1 MAVKLKLFAC
11 CPLLD
16 YPFIEIKFAHFFNQ
30 AMLNHKQQTIKKSVT
45 VSGVGLHTGVQATMT
60 FLPAKPDHGIKFQ
73 RVDLPGQ
80 PIIEA
85 DCDRVVDVSRGT
97 TIEQSGARV
106 STIEHTLAA
115 LVGLEIDNVLIQ
127 IDGPEAPIM
136 DGSSIQF
143 VNALKEVGTEEQNAL
158 RDFYEVPDSIFYRES
173 ARGVEIAAL
182 PLDDYRVTV
191 MVDYNSPVLGSQ
203 HASITSIQQF
213 EKEIASCRTFCFLH
227 ELEMLY
233 KNNLI
238 RGGDLNNA
246 IVIVDRVVETH
257 ELDNIAK
264 MLNKP
269 KVEVKKEGILNNIE
283 LRYNNEPARHKLLDI
298 IGDLAL
304 AGRPLKA
311 QILAARPGHAA
322 NVAFAKKLK
331 KAMQDSS
338 KQGVP
343 KYNPTLPA
351 VMDINKIVSTLPHR
365 YPFLLVDKVIHLD
378 SERVVGVKNVTANE
392 NFFQGHF
399 PKNPVMPGVLQV
411 EAMAQVG
418 GILVM
423 NTVPDPE
430 NYWTYFLGIDEFRF
444 RKMVFPGDTLVIQCD
459 LLAPIRRGIAKM
471 SGRAYVGNTLV
482 CEGTMTASIVR
493 KDL

>member
-1 MAVKLKLFAC
+1 
-11 CPLLD
+11 
-16 YPFIEIKFAHFFNQ
+16 
-30 AMLNHKQQTIKKSVT
+30 MLNHKQRTINKSVT
-45 VSGVGLHTGVQATMT
+45 ISGVGLHTGVQTTVT
-60 FLPAKPDHGIKFQ
+60 FLPAKPNHGIKFQ
-73 RVDLPGQ
+73 RVDLPGA
-80 PIIEA
+80 PIIDA

-143 VNALKEVGTEEQNAL
+143 VQALKEAGSEEQNAL
-158 RDFYEVPDSIFYRES
+158 RDFFEVQDSIFYRES
-173 ARGVEIAAL
+173 ARHVEIAAL

-191 MVDYNSPVLGSQ
+191 MIDYNSPVLGSQ
-203 HASITSIQQF
+203 HASITNIQQF

-238 RGGDLNNA
+238 KGGDLNNA
-246 IVIVDRVVETH
+246 IVIVDRVVEPG
-257 ELDNIAK
+257 ELDNIAR

-269 KVEVKKEGILNNIE
+269 TVEVKKEGILNNVE

-331 KAMQDSS
+331 KAMAESD
-338 KQGVP
+338 KKGVP
-343 KYNPTLPA
+343 RYNPALPP
-351 VMDINKIVSTLPHR
+351 VMDIKKITQTLPHR
-365 YPFLLVDKVIHLD
+365 YPFLLIDKIIYLD
-378 SERVVGVKNVTANE
+378 KESVAGVKNVTMNE
-392 NFFQGHF
+392 NFFAGHF
-399 PKNPVMPGVLQV
+399 PGNPVMPGVLQV
-411 EAMAQVG
+411 EAMAQIG
-418 GILVM
+418 GILVL

-430 NYWTYFLGIDEFRF
+430 NYWTYFLGIDDFRF
-444 RKMVFPGDTLVIQCD
+444 RKMVLPGDTLVIQCD
-459 LLAPIRRGIAKM
+459 LLAPIKRGIAKM
-471 SGRAYVGNTLV
+471 YGRGYVGNTLV

-493 KDL
+493 KDS

>member
-1 MAVKLKLFAC
+1 MR
-11 CPLLD
+11 
-16 YPFIEIKFAHFFNQ
+16 
-30 AMLNHKQQTIKKSVT
+30 LNHKQQTIKKSVT
-45 VSGVGLHTGVQATMT
+45 LSGVGLHTGVQTNMT
-60 FLPAKPDHGIKFQ
+60 FLPAKPNHGIKFQ
-73 RVDLPGQ
+73 RIDLPGS
-80 PIIEA
+80 PIIDA

-127 IDGPEAPIM
+127 LDGPEAPIM

-143 VNALKEVGTEEQNAL
+143 VNILKEAEAEEQNAL
-158 RDFYEVPDSIFYRES
+158 RDFFEVQDSIFYREA
-173 ARGVEIAAL
+173 ARNVEIAAL

-191 MVDYNSPVLGSQ
+191 MIDYNSPVLGSQ
-203 HASITSIQQF
+203 HASITNIRQF

-238 RGGDLNNA
+238 KGGDLNNA
-246 IVIVDRVVETH
+246 IVIVDRVVEPH
-257 ELDNIAK
+257 ELENIAK
-264 MLNKP
+264 MLGKP

-322 NVAFAKKLK
+322 NVAFARKLK
-331 KAMQDSS
+331 KLMQEDDKKGS
-338 KQGVP
+338 P
-343 KYNPTLPA
+343 KYNPSLPP
-351 VMDINKIVSTLPHR
+351 VMDINKITGTLPHR
-365 YPFLLVDKVIHLD
+365 YPFLLIDKVIYLD
-378 SERVVGVKNVTANE
+378 SETVACVKNVTYNE
-392 NFFQGHF
+392 PYFQGHF
-399 PKNPVMPGVLQV
+399 PGNPVMPGVMQV
-411 EAMAQVG
+411 EAMVQTG
-418 GILVM
+418 GILVL

-430 NYWTYFLGIDEFRF
+430 NYWTYFLGIENFRF
-444 RKMVFPGDTLVIQCD
+444 RKMVLPGDTLVIQCD
-459 LLAPIRRGIAKM
+459 LIAPIKRGIAKM
-471 SGRAYVGNTLV
+471 YGRAYVGNSLV
-482 CEGTMTASIVR
+482 CEGSMTASIVR
-493 KDL
+493 KDS

>member
-1 MAVKLKLFAC
+1 
-11 CPLLD
+11 
-16 YPFIEIKFAHFFNQ
+16 
-30 AMLNHKQQTIKKSVT
+30 MLNHKQQTIKKSVT
-45 VSGVGLHTGVQATMT
+45 ISGVGLHTGVQTTLT
-60 FLPAKPDHGIKFQ
+60 FMPAKPNHGIKFQ
-73 RVDLPGQ
+73 RVDLPGS
-80 PIIEA
+80 PIIDA

-97 TIEQSGARV
+97 TLEQSGARV
-106 STIEHTLAA
+106 STVEHTLAA

-143 VNALKEVGTEEQNAL
+143 VQVLKEAEREEQNAL
-158 RDFYEVPDSIFYRES
+158 RDFFEVQDSIFYRES
-173 ARGVEIAAL
+173 ARHVEIAAL

-191 MVDYNSPVLGSQ
+191 MIDYNSPVLGSQ
-203 HASITSIQQF
+203 HASITNIQQF

-238 RGGDLNNA
+238 KGGDLNNA
-246 IVIVDRVVETH
+246 IVIVDRVVEPH
-257 ELDNIAK
+257 ELQNIAR
-264 MLNKP
+264 MLGKP
-269 KVEVKKEGILNNIE
+269 AVEVKREGILNNVE

-298 IGDLAL
+298 VGDLAL

-331 KAMQDSS
+331 KAMAESD
-338 KQGVP
+338 KKGVP
-343 KYNPTLPA
+343 RYNPSLPP
-351 VMDINKIVSTLPHR
+351 VMDINKITQTLPHR
-365 YPFLLVDKVIHLD
+365 YPFLLIDKIIYLD
-378 SERVVGVKNVTANE
+378 KETVAGVKNVTMNE
-392 NFFQGHF
+392 HFFAGHF
-399 PKNPVMPGVLQV
+399 PGNPVMPGVLQV
-411 EAMAQVG
+411 EAMAQIG
-418 GILVM
+418 GILVL

-444 RKMVFPGDTLVIQCD
+444 RKMVLPGDTLVIQCD
-459 LLAPIRRGIAKM
+459 LLAPIKRGIAKM
-471 SGRAYVGNTLV
+471 YGRGYVGNTLV

-493 KDL
+493 KDS

>member
-1 MAVKLKLFAC
+1 MR
-11 CPLLD
+11 
-16 YPFIEIKFAHFFNQ
+16 
-30 AMLNHKQQTIKKSVT
+30 LNHKQQTIKKSVT
-45 VSGVGLHTGVQATMT
+45 LSGVGLHTGVQTNMT
-60 FLPAKPDHGIKFQ
+60 FLPAKPNHGIKFQ
-73 RVDLPGQ
+73 RIDLPGM
-80 PIIEA
+80 PIIDA

-127 IDGPEAPIM
+127 LDGPEAPIM

-143 VNALKEVGTEEQNAL
+143 VNILKEAEAEEQNAL
-158 RDFYEVPDSIFYRES
+158 RDFYEVQDSIFYRET
-173 ARGVEIAAL
+173 ARNVEIAAL

-191 MVDYNSPVLGSQ
+191 MIDYNSPVLGSQ
-203 HASITSIQQF
+203 HASITNIRQF

-246 IVIVDRVVETH
+246 IVIVDRVVENH
-257 ELDNIAK
+257 ELENIAK
-264 MLNKP
+264 MLGKP
-269 KVEVKKEGILNNIE
+269 RVEVKKEGILNNIE

-322 NVAFAKKLK
+322 NVAFARKLK
-331 KAMQDSS
+331 KLMQEDD
-338 KQGVP
+338 KKGRP
-343 KYNPTLPA
+343 KYNPSLPP
-351 VMDINKIVSTLPHR
+351 VMDINKITGTLPHR
-365 YPFLLVDKVIHLD
+365 YPFLLIDKVIYLD
-378 SERVVGVKNVTANE
+378 NETVACVKNVTYNE
-392 NFFQGHF
+392 PFFQGHF
-399 PKNPVMPGVLQV
+399 PGNPVMPGVLQV
-411 EAMAQVG
+411 EAMVQTG
-418 GILVM
+418 GILVL

-430 NYWTYFLGIDEFRF
+430 NYWTYFLGIENFRF
-444 RKMVFPGDTLVIQCD
+444 RKMVLPGDTLVIQCD
-459 LLAPIRRGIAKM
+459 LIAPIKRGIAKM
-471 SGRAYVGNTLV
+471 YGRGYVGNSLV
-482 CEGTMTASIVR
+482 CEGSMTASIVR
-493 KDL
+493 KDS

>member
-1 MAVKLKLFAC
+1 
-11 CPLLD
+11 
-16 YPFIEIKFAHFFNQ
+16 
-30 AMLNHKQQTIKKSVT
+30 MLNHKQRTIKKSVSI
-45 VSGVGLHTGVQATMT
+45 SGVGLHTGVQTEVT
-60 FLPAKPDHGIKFQ
+60 FLPAKPNHGIKFQ
-73 RVDLPGQ
+73 RVDLPGS
-80 PIIEA
+80 PIIDA

-115 LVGLEIDNVLIQ
+115 LVGLEIDNVMIQ

-143 VNALKEVGTEEQNAL
+143 VQVLKEADTEEQNAL
-158 RDFYEVPDSIFYRES
+158 RDFFEVQDSIFYREA
-173 ARGVEIAAL
+173 ARHVEIAAL

-191 MVDYNSPVLGSQ
+191 MIDYNSPVLGSQ
-203 HASITSIQQF
+203 HASITNIQQF

-238 RGGDLNNA
+238 KGGDLNNA
-246 IVIVDRVVETH
+246 IVIVDRVVDPS
-257 ELDNIAK
+257 ELDNIAR

-269 KVEVKKEGILNNIE
+269 TVEVKKEGILNNVE

-331 KAMQDSS
+331 KAMAESD
-338 KQGVP
+338 KKGVP
-343 KYNPTLPA
+343 RYNPSLPP
-351 VMDINKIVSTLPHR
+351 VMDINKITQTLPHR
-365 YPFLLVDKVIHLD
+365 YPFLLIDKIIYLD
-378 SERVVGVKNVTANE
+378 KETVAGVKNVTMNE
-392 NFFQGHF
+392 HFFAGHF
-399 PKNPVMPGVLQV
+399 PGNPVMPGVLQV
-411 EAMAQVG
+411 EAMAQIG
-418 GILVM
+418 GILVL

-430 NYWTYFLGIDEFRF
+430 NYWTYFLGIDDFRF
-444 RKMVFPGDTLVIQCD
+444 RKMVLPGDTLVIQCD
-459 LLAPIRRGIAKM
+459 LLAPIKRGIAKM
-471 SGRAYVGNTLV
+471 YGRGFVGNTLV

-493 KDL
+493 KDS

>member
-1 MAVKLKLFAC
+1 
-11 CPLLD
+11 
-16 YPFIEIKFAHFFNQ
+16 
-30 AMLNHKQQTIKKSVT
+30 MLNHKQQTIKKSVT
-45 VSGVGLHTGVQATMT
+45 ISGVGLHTGIQTTLT
-60 FLPAKPDHGIKFQ
+60 FMPAKPNHGIKFQ
-73 RVDLPGQ
+73 RVDLPGS
-80 PIIEA
+80 PIIDA

-97 TIEQSGARV
+97 TLEQSGARV

-115 LVGLEIDNVLIQ
+115 LVGLEIDNVMVQ

-143 VNALKEVGTEEQNAL
+143 VQVLKEAGTEEQNAL
-158 RDFYEVPDSIFYRES
+158 RDFFEVQDSIFYRES
-173 ARGVEIAAL
+173 ARHVEIAAL

-191 MVDYNSPVLGSQ
+191 MIDYNSPVLGSQ
-203 HASITSIQQF
+203 HASITNIQQF

-238 RGGDLNNA
+238 KGGDLNNA
-246 IVIVDRVVETH
+246 IVIVDRIIEPH
-257 ELDNIAK
+257 ELENIAR

-269 KVEVKKEGILNNIE
+269 TVEVKKEGILNNVE

-331 KAMQDSS
+331 KAMAESD
-338 KQGVP
+338 KKGVP
-343 KYNPTLPA
+343 RYNPSLPP
-351 VMDINKIVSTLPHR
+351 VMDINKITQTLPHR
-365 YPFLLVDKVIHLD
+365 YPFLLIDKIIYLD
-378 SERVVGVKNVTANE
+378 KETVAGVKNVTMNE
-392 NFFQGHF
+392 PFFAGHF
-399 PKNPVMPGVLQV
+399 PGNPLMPGVLQV
-411 EAMAQVG
+411 EAMAQIG
-418 GILVM
+418 GILVL

-444 RKMVFPGDTLVIQCD
+444 RKKVLPGDTLVIQCD
-459 LLAPIRRGIAKM
+459 LLAPIKRGIAKM
-471 SGRAYVGNTLV
+471 YGRGYVGNTLV

-493 KDL
+493 KDS

>member
-1 MAVKLKLFAC
+1 
-11 CPLLD
+11 
-16 YPFIEIKFAHFFNQ
+16 
-30 AMLNHKQQTIKKSVT
+30 MLNHKQQTIKKSVSI
-45 VSGVGLHTGVQATMT
+45 SGVGLHTGAQTTMT
-60 FLPAKPDHGIKFQ
+60 FLPAKPNHGIKFQ
-73 RVDLPGQ
+73 RVDLPGS
-80 PIIEA
+80 PIIDA

-97 TIEQSGARV
+97 TIEQSGGRV

-158 RDFYEVPDSIFYRES
+158 RDFFEVQDSIFYREA
-173 ARGVEIAAL
+173 ARNVEIAAL

-191 MVDYNSPVLGSQ
+191 MIDYNSPVLGSQ
-203 HASITSIQQF
+203 HASITNIRQF

-246 IVIVDRVVETH
+246 IVIVDRVVKDD
-257 ELDNIAK
+257 ELANIAK
-264 MLNKP
+264 MLGKP
-269 KVEVKKEGILNNIE
+269 KVEVKSEGILNNIE

-298 IGDLAL
+298 VGDLAL

-331 KAMQDSS
+331 KAMIESD
-338 KQGVP
+338 KKGVP
-343 KYNPTLPA
+343 RYNPSLPP
-351 VMDINKIVSTLPHR
+351 VMDINQIKNTLPHR
-365 YPFLLVDKVIHLD
+365 YPFLLIDKIIYLD
-378 SERVVGVKNVTANE
+378 SESVAGVKNVTMNE
-392 NFFQGHF
+392 PFFQGHF
-399 PKNPVMPGVLQV
+399 PGNPVMPGVLQV
-411 EAMAQVG
+411 EAMAQIG
-418 GILVM
+418 GILVL

-444 RKMVFPGDTLVIQCD
+444 RKMVLPGDTLVIQCD
-459 LLAPIRRGIAKM
+459 LLAPIKRGIAKM
-471 SGRAYVGNTLV
+471 YGRGFVGNTLV

-493 KDL
+493 KDI